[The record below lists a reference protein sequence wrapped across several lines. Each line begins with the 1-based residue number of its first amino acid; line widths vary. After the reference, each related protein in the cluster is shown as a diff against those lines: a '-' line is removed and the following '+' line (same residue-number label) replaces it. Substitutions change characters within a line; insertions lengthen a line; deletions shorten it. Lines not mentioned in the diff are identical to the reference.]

1 MSSVYKKNSAPSPRV
16 LRILRESPP
25 AGFPAEF
32 AEGAEK
38 TQIFFASQVKYPRFT
53 KKLRAFSARF
63 ANSAGIPSR
72 WISRRIRRGRGRNA
86 NFFCKASEMSSVY
99 KKKLRAFSAP
109 SANSAGIP
117 SREICGNYI
126 PGQNGILDLPLRA
139 FPVLKW
145 RRSYVK
151 DSMTNCRSALVC
163 WSSI

>member
-1 MSSVYKKNSAPSPRV
+1 MSSVYKKNSAPSPRL

-32 AEGAEK
+32 AEGADK
-38 TQIFFASQVKYPRFT
+38 TQFFFAKQVKCPRFT
-53 KKLRAFSARF
+53 KKTPRLLRAFCEF
-63 ANSAGIPSR
+63 
-72 WISRRIRRGRGRNA
+72 
-86 NFFCKASEMSSVY
+86 
-99 KKKLRAFSAP
+99 
-109 SANSAGIP
+109 
-117 SREICGNYI
+117 CGNYI